1 MLNMS
6 RTPWNWII
14 TAFVL
19 AAMFLTSFGMYRK
32 EVKSSN
38 PLKIIELQKEIRRKD
53 KVIADKDKQI
63 TNQQSTIDNLN
74 KENAKRI
81 VYITD
86 NETVN
91 ELKKSINSKN
101 QEIKQLEGQVR
112 DLRQKIQWYID
123 NCN

>member
-1 MLNMS
+1 MS

-53 KVIADKDKQI
+53 KLIADKDKQI

-86 NETVN
+86 NEAVN

>member
-1 MLNMS
+1 MS

>member
-1 MLNMS
+1 MS
-6 RTPWNWII
+6 RTPWTWII

-53 KVIADKDKQI
+53 KLIADKDKQI

-86 NETVN
+86 NEAVN

>member
-1 MLNMS
+1 MS

-32 EVKSSN
+32 EVKSNN

-53 KVIADKDKQI
+53 KLIADKDKQI

-86 NETVN
+86 NEAVN